1 MSVTVLYSLAGVA
14 LFGLG
19 LYGVIAHAH
28 LLRKILAVNIM
39 STGVALLLIATAR
52 RMPKGAPDPV
62 PHALVLTGIVVIVSA
77 TAFALALACRIHA
90 ATGEARLPERE
101 SAIEGEM
108 D

>member
-1 MSVTVLYSLAGVA
+1 MTVAVLYSLAGVA

-19 LYGVIAHAH
+19 LYAVIVHAH

-52 RMPKGAPDPV
+52 RVPDGAPDPV

-77 TAFALALACRIHA
+77 TAFALALACRIKDER
-90 ATGEARLPERE
+90 GEASLPQEITE
-101 SAIEGEM
+101 
-108 D
+108 